1 MCNLTYFWQNNKNVI
16 GYSTQS
22 ITFSLK
28 ARKRQFRQFLKYL
41 THCDVLWGREERQNS
56 ASTVSDC
63 KASFLVVLYF
73 DPLRI
78 TLQCFLGG
86 PSLGPQSTWAPPCKT
101 INHPSAWKTWD
112 VAKKP
117 INVTKSISIFFSQ
130 TLKLLPKLVCLQ
142 SRFGNSDKFGVS
154 CESILIATST
164 YGSHIFLSGCRTW
177 ETKKPSRHLAFF
189 WYSKHSSIPL
199 FYETFSFMRKR
210 KIGCSKFSP
219 KKTLKN
225 SKSVFL
231 GRNEAEKIR
240 AL

>member
-117 INVTKSISIFFSQ
+117 INVTKSISIFFFSDTKVASKIGLSSVQ
-130 TLKLLPKLVCLQ
+130 VWQQWQIRCQLRVDSDCDFDIWLAHFFERVPNVRDKKAEPPSSFFLVL
-142 SRFGNSDKFGVS
+142 
-154 CESILIATST
+154 
-164 YGSHIFLSGCRTW
+164 
-177 ETKKPSRHLAFF
+177 
-189 WYSKHSSIPL
+189 
-199 FYETFSFMRKR
+199 ETFIDSF
-210 KIGCSKFSP
+210 ILWDIFIH
-219 KKTLKN
+219 
-225 SKSVFL
+225 
-231 GRNEAEKIR
+231 A
-240 AL
+240 

>member
-1 MCNLTYFWQNNKNVI
+1 MCQLTFFDNTIVRNNWVFCLIN
-16 GYSTQS
+16 
-22 ITFSLK
+22 
-28 ARKRQFRQFLKYL
+28 QFFFEVSFGQFGQFLKTFF
-41 THCDVLWGREERQNS
+41 THCDVLWGRETQ
-56 ASTVSDC
+56 VLSDC

-210 KIGCSKFSP
+210 KNGCSKFSP
-219 KKTLKN
+219 KKLKN
-225 SKSVFL
+225 SRGKNRFSS
-231 GRNEAEKIR
+231 
-240 AL
+240 